1 MNKTISLLRT
11 VLIANVGVAV
21 VIAALYE
28 LDILPSGMLAGRPQD
43 EFLSTISM
51 ELITIVFIP
60 VALRLFKTKDVEK
73 RLEEGNIKAFR
84 KWGLVRILMI
94 TVPLVLNTLLYYSF
108 MNTTFGYMALIL
120 LICLPFI
127 YPAAIKFR

>member
-1 MNKTISLLRT
+1 MNKTISLLRS

-28 LDILPSGMLAGRPQD
+28 LDILPSGMMAGRPQD

-127 YPAAIKFR
+127 YPASRK

>member
-1 MNKTISLLRT
+1 M
-11 VLIANVGVAV
+11 LIANVGVAV

-28 LDILPSGMLAGRPQD
+28 LDILPSGMMTGRPQD

-84 KWGLVRILMI
+84 KWGLLRILMI

-127 YPAAIKFR
+127 YPASRK

>member
-84 KWGLVRILMI
+84 KWGLLRILMI

-127 YPAAIKFR
+127 YPAVRK

>member
-28 LDILPSGMLAGRPQD
+28 LDILPSGILAGRPQD

-84 KWGLVRILMI
+84 KWGLLRSLMI

-127 YPAAIKFR
+127 YPASRK

>member
-1 MNKTISLLRT
+1 M
-11 VLIANVGVAV
+11 LIANVGVAV

-84 KWGLVRILMI
+84 KWGLLRILMI

-127 YPAAIKFR
+127 YPAVRK

>member
-28 LDILPSGMLAGRPQD
+28 LDILPSGMFTGRPQD

-84 KWGLVRILMI
+84 KWGLLRILMI

-127 YPAAIKFR
+127 

>member
-73 RLEEGNIKAFR
+73 RLEEGDIKAFR

-127 YPAAIKFR
+127 YPASRK

>member
-73 RLEEGNIKAFR
+73 RLEEGDIKAFR

-94 TVPLVLNTLLYYSF
+94 TVPLVLNTSLYYSF

-127 YPAAIKFR
+127 YPASRK

>member
-21 VIAALYE
+21 VIAAFYE
-28 LDILPSGMLAGRPQD
+28 LDILPSGILAGRPQD

-84 KWGLVRILMI
+84 KWGLLRILMI

-127 YPAAIKFR
+127 YPASRK

>member
-21 VIAALYE
+21 VFAALYE
-28 LDILPSGMLAGRPQD
+28 LDILPSGILAGRPQD

-127 YPAAIKFR
+127 YPAARQ

>member
-1 MNKTISLLRT
+1 MNKTINLLRT

-28 LDILPSGMLAGRPQD
+28 LDILPPGMLAGRPQD

-127 YPAAIKFR
+127 YPAVRK

>member
-1 MNKTISLLRT
+1 MNKTISLLRS

-28 LDILPSGMLAGRPQD
+28 LDILPSGMMAGRPQD

-60 VALRLFKTKDVEK
+60 VALRLFKTMDVEK

-84 KWGLVRILMI
+84 KWGLLRILMI

-127 YPAAIKFR
+127 YPAVRK

>member
-94 TVPLVLNTLLYYSF
+94 TIPLVLNTLLYYSF

-127 YPAAIKFR
+127 YPAVRK

>member
-21 VIAALYE
+21 VIAAFYE
-28 LDILPSGMLAGRPQD
+28 LDILPSGILAGRPQD

-127 YPAAIKFR
+127 YPAVRK